1 MIPTNIHYIWQIHQP
16 FFIEDE
22 EVNWRIHSTYIPL
35 VDALI
40 DRNIPF
46 SLNITGSTLDRIAT
60 LCPEFITEIRE
71 KIQSGM
77 ITFLGS
83 AAFHPILPWL
93 PTKSALA
100 QIHYDREIKNR
111 LDLKVCNAFWPTEL
125 AWSTKAGFC
134 AISCGYD
141 YVVIDSCSRDLI
153 DRVPMWQND
162 GVGLKPV
169 KETLDRLG
177 NTSKLKTHIS
187 LSNEQKPLT
196 CLVRERGISNEI
208 LKQMIGEE
216 ETASIHLEN
225 VLNSIEF
232 AKNKALDPKTTI
244 IIAED
249 AERFLPNYL
258 TRFLDLLDEFQSHG
272 INFTTLN
279 EVVENGK
286 TIETEHI
293 PASTMEGDDR
303 MWLMSVDDYWF
314 RSYLEQVTLEAERKI
329 DFLDPPSE
337 KEEMIRNK
345 LLSIQDSG
353 FYFWHY
359 VSRTR
364 KPFYD
369 VIFDVEKELAQIG

>member
-1 MIPTNIHYIWQIHQP
+1 
-16 FFIEDE
+16 
-22 EVNWRIHSTYIPL
+22 
-35 VDALI
+35 
-40 DRNIPF
+40 
-46 SLNITGSTLDRIAT
+46 
-60 LCPEFITEIRE
+60 
-71 KIQSGM
+71 
-77 ITFLGS
+77 
-83 AAFHPILPWL
+83 
-93 PTKSALA
+93 
-100 QIHYDREIKNR
+100 
-111 LDLKVCNAFWPTEL
+111 
-125 AWSTKAGFC
+125 
-134 AISCGYD
+134 
-141 YVVIDSCSRDLI
+141 
-153 DRVPMWQND
+153 
-162 GVGLKPV
+162 
-169 KETLDRLG
+169 
-177 NTSKLKTHIS
+177 
-187 LSNEQKPLT
+187 
-196 CLVRERGISNEI
+196 VRERGISNEI